1 MLQMEFKIPQ
11 KHINQR
17 KADNVNP
24 GKIPSE
30 QKKECENIIFNSK
43 LNNSILIM

>member
-11 KHINQR
+11 KHINQREKR

-30 QKKECENIIFNSK
+30 QKKNVK
-43 LNNSILIM
+43 T